1 MSNNPRFFSWIFLP
15 LDNKREKIIVLTKE
29 GKAQAGKVIL
39 PLLDYEQKAAEKIS
53 DKKIETAIEGGII
66 LGTNAS
72 AIGDIKNSGAME
84 QAYNLGKAIK

>member
-1 MSNNPRFFSWIFLP
+1 MP

-53 DKKIETAIEGGII
+53 DKK
-66 LGTNAS
+66 
-72 AIGDIKNSGAME
+72 KR
-84 QAYNLGKAIK
+84 QP

>member
-1 MSNNPRFFSWIFLP
+1 MP

-53 DKKIETAIEGGII
+53 DKKRDSHRGW
-66 LGTNAS
+66 N
-72 AIGDIKNSGAME
+72 
-84 QAYNLGKAIK
+84 NLRYKRICDR